1 MENVDD
7 KNPSLYSHSKRL
19 KNDFMCLTDILQD
32 LENSGPCTILC
43 FNRINIPREDVLP
56 LLLKVVFLSLS
67 CEEILA
73 VSVCLEKKGNSYWV

>member
-1 MENVDD
+1 MI
-7 KNPSLYSHSKRL
+7 KTRPCTAIPRGLRMT
-19 KNDFMCLTDILQD
+19 MCLTDILQD